1 MYKDI
6 DAEIEDFFKHGEEK
20 IDAYLSSIGEEAVE
34 PTKGMAITTTAQAD
48 YGTPTITKSASI
60 PYR

>member
-6 DAEIEDFFKHGEEK
+6 DAEIEDFFKQGEEE

-34 PTKGMAITTTAQAD
+34 ANKMMHPMLQKFLTEDIMSLTLE
-48 YGTPTITKSASI
+48 YSS
-60 PYR
+60 

>member
-6 DAEIEDFFKHGEEK
+6 DAEIEDFFKQGEEE

-34 PTKGMAITTTAQAD
+34 LQLLQSQRAFLTD
-48 YGTPTITKSASI
+48 
-60 PYR
+60 R